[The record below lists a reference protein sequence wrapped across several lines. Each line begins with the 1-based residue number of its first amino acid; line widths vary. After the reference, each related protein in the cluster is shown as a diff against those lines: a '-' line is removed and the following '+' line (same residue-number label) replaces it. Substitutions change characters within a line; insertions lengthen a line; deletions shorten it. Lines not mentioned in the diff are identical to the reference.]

1 MHISEAAIRMNRVT
15 LVLIL
20 MVVIGGWV
28 TLGRLPQG
36 EDPGFIVRVAMV
48 TTYFPGASPERVEQ
62 LVTDRLEK
70 VIQEIPEL
78 DYVSS
83 ESRPGIS
90 IIYVNIEESYRAM
103 RPIWDELRRKVDKE
117 TRNLPEGVIGPFVND
132 DFGDVFGQV
141 IAITGEGYTYR
152 ELKEVADEARDE
164 LLRIRDVAKVE
175 IVGAQKEQVFL
186 EFTSARLARY
196 GISPMML
203 QQVLAQRNII
213 IPGGALESG
222 QERINLEPTG
232 NFEAVADILDTVISV
247 PDRQE
252 VVYLK
257 DLVAINRGY
266 QDPSPE
272 GMRFNGQPALALAI
286 SMSKGGDI
294 IALGEAVSK
303 FKTRIKALYPIGVS
317 FDFLAR
323 QPERVHRSVSDFLS
337 NLMQSIA
344 IVCLVMLVS
353 MGVRTGLLVA
363 SLIPVTILMAF
374 LLMGFFHIGID
385 QVSLAALLISLG
397 ILVDNAIVMSESI
410 MTQVH
415 EGQSIA
421 EASVTSA
428 KELSRPLLTASLTTS
443 FAFLPIYMAKS
454 STGEYTAPLFKV
466 VTLTLMSSWVLALT
480 MIPLFCVWFLKVP
493 HQGEEGGYNGP
504 LYRVYRKCLVP
515 CLTHPWL
522 FVGSMCLA
530 FALALYGF
538 QFVPKRFMPDSDR
551 SIITATVETPPGSD
565 IAHTEAMV
573 KCIEDFIADHHMAPE
588 GGEGVVNWGS
598 FIGKGAPR
606 YILSYRPDPPESSF
620 AYMIINASSYDAV
633 ADVVTSLQR
642 FCDETLPEVSAKVS
656 RLSVGPPV
664 NHPVAI
670 RISGRREKELFDLV
684 GDLKNR
690 LRLEPG
696 VREVGDDW
704 GRRTRKLV
712 VRVNQE
718 RARRAGIT
726 SQDIA
731 LSLQG
736 TLSGIQV
743 GQYREGDD
751 LIPIVVRSVAAD
763 RTDMEKLAGL
773 RIYSLATGQSVPL
786 SQVASMVPAW
796 QNGKIIRRDRLRTV
810 EVYADLYDGYNALSI
825 NGTIDEWLDDQSRG
839 WGLGYRYEVAGEAEK
854 SAKANQAIADELP
867 FAAMLIMLLLVLQF
881 NSLRRTFLLLCIV
894 PLGLV
899 GVTVGLLV
907 ARSYFG
913 FMTLLGVVAL
923 SGIVIN
929 NANVLL
935 DRIRIEIDE
944 NGLEPSIAVMVAAQR
959 RLRPILLT
967 TLTTAGGLL
976 PLWVGGGPMFE
987 PMAVSIIFGLLFATV
1002 ITLGMVPVLYVLLF
1016 RVKVQGTVGDGVNGL
1031 LV

>member
-1 MHISEAAIRMNRVT
+1 MMHITEAAIRMNRVT
-15 LVLIL
+15 LVMIL
-20 MVVIGGWV
+20 MVVLGGWV
-28 TLGRLPQG
+28 TLHRLPQD

-70 VIQEIPEL
+70 AIQEISEL
-78 DYVSS
+78 DYVES

-90 IIYVNIEESYRAM
+90 IIYVNIDESFKNM
-103 RPIWDELRRKVDKE
+103 RPIWDELRRKVDRE
-117 TRNLPEGVIGPFVND
+117 TPNLPEGVVGPFVND

-141 IAITGEGYTYR
+141 LALTGEGYTYR
-152 ELKEVADEARDE
+152 ELKEVADEVRDE
-164 LLRIRDVAKVE
+164 LLRIDDVAKVG
-175 IVGAQKEQVFL
+175 IIGVQKEQVFL
-186 EFTSARLARY
+186 EFHTARLARY
-196 GISPMML
+196 GISPLML
-203 QQVLAQRNII
+203 QQVLSQRNII

-232 NFEAVADILDTVISV
+232 NFEAVAEILETVISV
-247 PDRQE
+247 PGRKE

-257 DLVAINRGY
+257 DLVTVTRGY
-266 QDPSPE
+266 QDPPSTL
-272 GMRFNGQPALALAI
+272 MHFNGTPALAI
-286 SMSKGGDI
+286 TVSMSEGGDI
-294 IALGEAVSK
+294 IALGKAVTA
-303 FKTRIKALYPIGVS
+303 FKNRVERLYPIGVA
-317 FDFLAR
+317 FHFIAC

-353 MGVRTGLLVA
+353 LGLRTGLLVA

-374 LLMGFFHIGID
+374 MLMGFFGIGID
-385 QVSLAALLISLG
+385 QVSLTALLISLG

-410 MTQVH
+410 MTQVR
-415 EGQSIA
+415 EGQSVA
-421 EASVTSA
+421 EAAVTSA
-428 KELSRPLLTASLTTS
+428 RELARPLLTASLTTS

-466 VTLTLMSSWVLALT
+466 VTLTLLSSWVLALT
-480 MIPLFCVWFLKVP
+480 MIPLFCVRFLRMKGKDKEP
-493 HQGEEGGYNGP
+493 GYNSSFYVW
-504 LYRVYRKCLVP
+504 YRRALFGVLHHRWMFVAAMLLV
-515 CLTHPWL
+515 
-522 FVGSMCLA
+522 FVIAMV
-530 FALALYGF
+530 GF
-538 QFVPKRFMPDSDR
+538 RYVPKRFMPDSDR
-551 SIITATVETPPGSD
+551 RIITATVETPPGSD

-573 KCIEDFIADHHMAPE
+573 NRMEAFIKGNLMAEE

-598 FIGKGAPR
+598 FIGEGAPR
-606 YILSYRPDPPESSF
+606 FILSYRPDPPESSF
-620 AYMIINASSYDAV
+620 AYLLINTTSFEAV
-633 ADVVTSLQR
+633 AGVVARLQD
-642 FCDETLPEVSAKVS
+642 FCDAELPEVRAKVS

-664 NHPVAI
+664 NHPVAV
-670 RISGRREKELFDLV
+670 RISGKRDAVLFKLV
-684 GDLKNR
+684 DGLKHR
-690 LRLEPG
+690 LRQEPG

-726 SQDIA
+726 SRDIA

-743 GQYREGDD
+743 GQYREDDD
-751 LIPIVVRSVAAD
+751 LIPIVVRSVAED
-763 RTDMEKLAGL
+763 RNDIEKLEGL
-773 RIYSLATGQSVPL
+773 RIYSLATGHSVPL
-786 SQVASMVPAW
+786 SQVARMDTDW

-810 EVYADLYDGYNALSI
+810 EVYADLYEGFNALTI
-825 NGTIDEWLDDQSRG
+825 NGKISAWLAEQSGG

-881 NSLRRTFLLLCIV
+881 NSLRRTLLLLCIV
-894 PLGLV
+894 PLGLI

-935 DRIRIEIDE
+935 DRIRIEIED
-944 NGLEPSIAVMVAAQR
+944 NGLEPADAVVVAAQR

-967 TLTTAGGLL
+967 TLTTVGGLI
-976 PLWVGGGPMFE
+976 PLWVGGGPLFE
-987 PMAVSIIFGLLFATV
+987 PMAVAIIFGLIFATV
-1002 ITLGMVPVLYVLLF
+1002 ITLGMVPALYALF
-1016 RVKVQGTVGDGVNGL
+1016 FGIRV
-1031 LV
+1031 

>member
-1 MHISEAAIRMNRVT
+1 MHITEAAIRLNRVT
-15 LVLIL
+15 LVMILI
-20 MVVIGGWV
+20 VVLGGWV
-28 TLGRLPQG
+28 TLNRLPQD

-70 VIQEIPEL
+70 VIQEISQL
-78 DYVSS
+78 DYVES
-83 ESRPGIS
+83 ESRAGIS
-90 IIYVNIEESYRAM
+90 IIYVNMEEKYKHM

-117 TRNLPEGVIGPFVND
+117 IRNLPEGVIGPFVND

-141 IAITGEGYTYR
+141 LALTGEGYTYR
-152 ELKEVADEARDE
+152 ELKHVADEVRDE
-164 LLRIRDVAKVE
+164 LLRIDDVAKVD

-186 EFTSARLARY
+186 EFNSARLARY
-196 GISPMML
+196 GISPLML
-203 QQVLAQRNII
+203 QQVLSQRNII
-213 IPGGALESG
+213 TPGGALESG

-232 NFEAVADILDTVISV
+232 NFEAVAEILDTVISV
-247 PDRQE
+247 PGRKE

-257 DLVAINRGY
+257 DLVTVTRGY
-266 QDPSPE
+266 KDPASDK
-272 GMRFNGQPALALAI
+272 MHFNGTPALALAI

-294 IALGEAVSK
+294 ISLGKSVEA
-303 FKTRIKALYPIGVS
+303 FKERLERLYPIGVELHH
-317 FDFLAR
+317 LAR
-323 QPERVHRSVSDFLS
+323 QPERVHKSVSNFLT

-353 MGVRTGLLVA
+353 LGLRTGLLVA

-374 LLMGFFHIGID
+374 LIMGFFGIGID

-410 MTQVH
+410 MTQVR
-415 EGQSIA
+415 EGQSVA
-421 EASVTSA
+421 EASVNSA
-428 KELSRPLLTASLTTS
+428 KELARPLLTASLTTS

-466 VTLTLMSSWVLALT
+466 VTITLVSSWVLALT
-480 MIPLFCVWFLKVP
+480 MIPLFCVWFLKVAP
-493 HQGEEGGYNGP
+493 EDGEAAYDTP
-504 LYRVYRKCLVP
+504 FYRRYRGVLKGCLS
-515 CLTHPWL
+515 HRWL
-522 FVGSMCLA
+522 FVATMCLA
-530 FALALYGF
+530 FVVAMYGF
-538 QFVPKRFMPDSDR
+538 RYVPKRFMPDSDR

-573 KCIEDFIADHHMAPE
+573 NRIEAFITDNVMANE

-606 YILSYRPDPPESSF
+606 YIISYRPDPPESSF
-620 AYMIINASSYDAV
+620 AYMLINTTSFDAV
-633 ADVVTSLQR
+633 AEVVRKLQA
-642 FCDETLPEVSAKVS
+642 FCDEELPEVRASVS

-664 NHPVAI
+664 NHPVAV
-670 RISGRREKELFDLV
+670 RISGKSEKELFALV
-684 GDLKNR
+684 DGLKSR
-690 LRLEPG
+690 LRQEPG
-696 VREVGDDW
+696 IREVGDDW

-712 VRVNQE
+712 VRVHQE

-726 SQDIA
+726 SRDIA
-731 LSLQG
+731 ISLQG
-736 TLSGIQV
+736 SLSGIQV
-743 GQYREGDD
+743 GQYRENDD

-763 RTDMEKLAGL
+763 RNDLKKLEGL
-773 RIYSLATGQSVPL
+773 RVYSITTGRSVPL
-786 SQVASMVPAW
+786 SQVAEMETAW

-810 EVYADLYDGYNALSI
+810 EVYADLYDGYNAMAI
-825 NGTIDEWLDDQSRG
+825 NGKISSWLAEQSRR
-839 WGLGYRYEVAGEAEK
+839 WDLGYRYEVAGEAEK

-867 FAAMLIMLLLVLQF
+867 IAAMLIMLLLVLQF
-881 NSLRRTFLLLCIV
+881 NSLRRTMLLICIV
-894 PLGLV
+894 PLGLI

-907 ARSYFG
+907 AQSYFG

-944 NGLEPSIAVMVAAQR
+944 NGLEPSDAVVVAAQR

-967 TLTTAGGLL
+967 TLTTAGGLI
-976 PLWVGGGPMFE
+976 PLWVGGGPLFE
-987 PMAVSIIFGLLFATV
+987 PMAVSIIFGLIFATV
-1002 ITLGMVPVLYVLLF
+1002 ITLGMVPVLYALFF
-1016 RVKVQGTVGDGVNGL
+1016 RVRV
-1031 LV
+1031 

>member
-1 MHISEAAIRMNRVT
+1 MHITEAAIRLNRVT
-15 LVLIL
+15 LVMILI
-20 MVVIGGWV
+20 VVLGGWV
-28 TLGRLPQG
+28 TLKRLPQD

-70 VIQEIPEL
+70 VIQEISQL
-78 DYVSS
+78 DYVES
-83 ESRPGIS
+83 ESRAGIS
-90 IIYVNIEESYRAM
+90 IIYVNMEEKYKAM

-117 TRNLPEGVIGPFVND
+117 IRNLPEGVIGPFVND

-141 IAITGEGYTYR
+141 LALTGEGYSYR
-152 ELKEVADEARDE
+152 ELKHVADEVRDE
-164 LLRIRDVAKVE
+164 LLRIEDVAKVD

-186 EFTSARLARY
+186 EFNSARLARY
-196 GISPMML
+196 GISPLML
-203 QQVLAQRNII
+203 KQVLSQRNII
-213 IPGGALESG
+213 TPGGALESG

-232 NFEAVADILDTVISV
+232 NFEAVAEILDTVISV
-247 PDRQE
+247 PGRKE

-257 DLVAINRGY
+257 DLVTVTRGY
-266 QDPSPE
+266 KDPASSK
-272 GMRFNGQPALALAI
+272 MHFNGSPALALAI

-294 IALGEAVSK
+294 IRLGKSVEA
-303 FKTRIKALYPIGVS
+303 FKERLERLYPIGVELHH
-317 FDFLAR
+317 LAR
-323 QPERVHRSVSDFLS
+323 QPERVHKSVSNFLS

-353 MGVRTGLLVA
+353 LGLRTGLLVA

-374 LLMGFFHIGID
+374 LVMGFFGIGID

-410 MTQVH
+410 MTQVR
-415 EGQSIA
+415 EGQSVA
-421 EASVTSA
+421 EASVNSA
-428 KELSRPLLTASLTTS
+428 KELARPLLTASLTTS

-466 VTLTLMSSWVLALT
+466 VTITLVSSWVLALT
-480 MIPLFCVWFLKVP
+480 MIPLFCVWFLKVTP
-493 HQGEEGGYNGP
+493 EGGEAAYDTP
-504 LYRVYRKCLVP
+504 FYRRYRGVLRGCLS
-515 CLTHPWL
+515 HRWL
-522 FVGSMCLA
+522 FVATMCLA
-530 FALALYGF
+530 FVVAMYGF
-538 QFVPKRFMPDSDR
+538 RYVPKRFMPDSDR

-573 KCIEDFIADHHMAPE
+573 TRIESFITDNVMAKE

-606 YILSYRPDPPESSF
+606 YIISYRPDPPESSF
-620 AYMIINASSYDAV
+620 AYMLINTTSFDAV
-633 ADVVTSLQR
+633 AEVVAKLQR
-642 FCDETLPEVSAKVS
+642 FCDEKLPEVRASVS

-664 NHPVAI
+664 NHPVAV
-670 RISGRREKELFDLV
+670 RISGKSEKKLFELVD
-684 GDLKNR
+684 GLKSR
-690 LRLEPG
+690 LRQEPG
-696 VREVGDDW
+696 IREVGDDW

-712 VRVNQE
+712 VRVHQE

-726 SQDIA
+726 SRDIA
-731 LSLQG
+731 ISLQG
-736 TLSGIQV
+736 SLSGIQV
-743 GQYREGDD
+743 GQYRENDE

-763 RTDMEKLAGL
+763 RNDLKKLEGL
-773 RIYSLATGQSVPL
+773 RVYSITTGRSVPL
-786 SQVASMVPAW
+786 SQVAEMETAW

-810 EVYADLYDGYNALSI
+810 EVYADLYDGFNAMAI
-825 NGTIDEWLDDQSRG
+825 NGKISRWLAEQSRS
-839 WGLGYRYEVAGEAEK
+839 WDLGYRYDVAGEAEK

-867 FAAMLIMLLLVLQF
+867 IAAMLIMLLLVLQF
-881 NSLRRTFLLLCIV
+881 NSLRRTMLLICIV
-894 PLGLV
+894 PLGLI

-907 ARSYFG
+907 AQSYFG

-944 NGLEPSIAVMVAAQR
+944 NGLEPADAVVVAAQR

-976 PLWVGGGPMFE
+976 PLWVGGGPLFE
-987 PMAVSIIFGLLFATV
+987 PMAVSIIFGLIFATV
-1002 ITLGMVPVLYVLLF
+1002 ITLGMVPVLYALFF
-1016 RVKVQGTVGDGVNGL
+1016 RVRV
-1031 LV
+1031 

>member
-1 MHISEAAIRMNRVT
+1 MHITEAAIRLNRVT
-15 LVLIL
+15 LVMILI
-20 MVVIGGWV
+20 VVLGGWV
-28 TLGRLPQG
+28 TLNRLPQD

-70 VIQEIPEL
+70 VIQEISQL
-78 DYVSS
+78 DYVES
-83 ESRPGIS
+83 ESRAGIS
-90 IIYVNIEESYRAM
+90 IIYVNMEEKYKHM

-117 TRNLPEGVIGPFVND
+117 IRNLPEGVIGPFVND

-141 IAITGEGYTYR
+141 LALTGEGYTYR
-152 ELKEVADEARDE
+152 ELKHVADEVRDE
-164 LLRIRDVAKVE
+164 LLRIDDVAKVD

-186 EFTSARLARY
+186 EFNSARLARY
-196 GISPMML
+196 GISPLML
-203 QQVLAQRNII
+203 QQVLSQRNII
-213 IPGGALESG
+213 TPGGALESG

-232 NFEAVADILDTVISV
+232 NFEAVAEILDTVISV
-247 PDRQE
+247 PGRKE

-257 DLVAINRGY
+257 DLVTVTRGY
-266 QDPSPE
+266 KDPASDK
-272 GMRFNGQPALALAI
+272 MHFNGTPALALAI

-294 IALGEAVSK
+294 ISLGKSVEA
-303 FKTRIKALYPIGVS
+303 FKERLERLYPIGVELHH
-317 FDFLAR
+317 LAR
-323 QPERVHRSVSDFLS
+323 QPERVHKSVSNFLS

-353 MGVRTGLLVA
+353 LGLRTGLLVA

-374 LLMGFFHIGID
+374 LIMGFFGIGID

-410 MTQVH
+410 MTQVR
-415 EGQSIA
+415 EGQSVA
-421 EASVTSA
+421 EASVNSA
-428 KELSRPLLTASLTTS
+428 KELARPLLTASLTTS

-466 VTLTLMSSWVLALT
+466 VTITLVSSWVLALT
-480 MIPLFCVWFLKVP
+480 MIPLFCVWFLKVAP
-493 HQGEEGGYNGP
+493 EDGEAAYDTP
-504 LYRVYRKCLVP
+504 FYRRYRGVLKGCLS
-515 CLTHPWL
+515 HRWL
-522 FVGSMCLA
+522 FVATMCLA
-530 FALALYGF
+530 FVVAMYGF
-538 QFVPKRFMPDSDR
+538 RYVPKRFMPDSDR

-573 KCIEDFIADHHMAPE
+573 NRIEAFITDNVMANE

-606 YILSYRPDPPESSF
+606 YIISYRPDPPESSF
-620 AYMIINASSYDAV
+620 AYMLINTTSFDAV
-633 ADVVTSLQR
+633 AEVVRKLQA
-642 FCDETLPEVSAKVS
+642 FCDEELPEVRASVS

-664 NHPVAI
+664 NHPVAV
-670 RISGRREKELFDLV
+670 RISGKSEKELFALV
-684 GDLKNR
+684 DGLKSR
-690 LRLEPG
+690 LRQEPG
-696 VREVGDDW
+696 IREVGDDW

-712 VRVNQE
+712 VRVHQE

-726 SQDIA
+726 SRDIA
-731 LSLQG
+731 ISLQG
-736 TLSGIQV
+736 SLSGIQV
-743 GQYREGDD
+743 GQYRENDD

-763 RTDMEKLAGL
+763 RNDLKKLEGL
-773 RIYSLATGQSVPL
+773 RVYSITTGRSVPL
-786 SQVASMVPAW
+786 SQVAEMETAW

-810 EVYADLYDGYNALSI
+810 EVYADLYDGYNAMAI
-825 NGTIDEWLDDQSRG
+825 NGKISSWLAEQSRR
-839 WGLGYRYEVAGEAEK
+839 WDLGYRYEVAGEAEK

-867 FAAMLIMLLLVLQF
+867 IAAMLIMLLLVLQF
-881 NSLRRTFLLLCIV
+881 NSLRRTMLLICIV
-894 PLGLV
+894 PLGLI

-907 ARSYFG
+907 AQSYFG

-944 NGLEPSIAVMVAAQR
+944 NGLEPSDAVVVAAQR

-967 TLTTAGGLL
+967 TLTTAGGLI
-976 PLWVGGGPMFE
+976 PLWVGGGPLFE
-987 PMAVSIIFGLLFATV
+987 PMAVSIIFGLIFATV
-1002 ITLGMVPVLYVLLF
+1002 ITLGMVPVLYALFF
-1016 RVKVQGTVGDGVNGL
+1016 RVRV
-1031 LV
+1031 

>member
-1 MHISEAAIRMNRVT
+1 MMHLTEAAIRMNRVT
-15 LVLIL
+15 LVMIV
-20 MVVIGGWV
+20 MVVLGGWV
-28 TLGRLPQG
+28 TLHRLPQD

-48 TTYFPGASPERVEQ
+48 TTYFPGASPDRVEQ

-70 VIQEIPEL
+70 VIQEISEL
-78 DYVSS
+78 DYVES
-83 ESRPGIS
+83 ESRAGIS
-90 IIYVNIEESYRAM
+90 IIYVNIDETYKNM

-117 TRNLPEGVIGPFVND
+117 ARNLPEGVVGPFVND
-132 DFGDVFGQV
+132 DFGDVFGQ
-141 IAITGEGYTYR
+141 ILALTGEGFTYR
-152 ELKEVADEARDE
+152 ELKEVADEVRDE
-164 LLRIRDVAKVE
+164 LLRIEDVAKVE
-175 IVGAQKEQVFL
+175 ILGAQKEQVFL
-186 EFTSARLARY
+186 EFNSARLARY
-196 GISPMML
+196 GISPLML
-203 QQVLAQRNII
+203 QQVLSQRNII

-232 NFEAVADILDTVISV
+232 NFEAVSEIFDTVISV
-247 PDRQE
+247 PGRKE

-257 DLVAINRGY
+257 DLVAVTRGY
-266 QDPSPE
+266 QDPPSDL
-272 GMRFNGQPALALAI
+272 MHFNGVPALALAV
-286 SMSKGGDI
+286 SMSEGGDI
-294 IALGEAVSK
+294 ITLGKAMAA
-303 FKTRIKALYPIGVS
+303 FKTRVERHYPIGV
-317 FDFLAR
+317 DFQYLAC
-323 QPERVHRSVSDFLS
+323 QPERVHKSVSNFLA

-353 MGVRTGLLVA
+353 LGLRTGLLVA
-363 SLIPVTILMAF
+363 SLIPVTLLMAF
-374 LLMGFFHIGID
+374 LLMGLLGIGID

-410 MTQVH
+410 MTQVR
-415 EGQSIA
+415 EGQSVA
-421 EASVTSA
+421 DASVNSA
-428 KELSRPLLTASLTTS
+428 KELARPLLTASLTTS

-466 VTLTLMSSWVLALT
+466 LTLTLLSSWVLALT
-480 MIPLFCVWFLKVP
+480 MIPLFCVRFLHVKT
-493 HQGEEGGYNGP
+493 QEEDAGYNAFFY
-504 LYRVYRKCLVP
+504 LRYRRMLLGLLRYR
-515 CLTHPWL
+515 WL
-522 FVGSMCLA
+522 FVASMCLA
-530 FALALYGF
+530 FVVAMYGF
-538 QFVPKRFMPDSDR
+538 RYVPKRFMPDSDR

-573 KCIEDFIADHHMAPE
+573 KRIEAFIAEHFMTTD

-620 AYMIINASSYDAV
+620 AYLVINTTSFEAV
-633 ADVVTSLQR
+633 AEVVERLQR
-642 FCDETLPEVSAKVS
+642 FCDEDLPEVRAKVS

-670 RISGRREKELFDLV
+670 RISGKRESVLFGLV
-684 GDLKNR
+684 DGLKNR
-690 LRLEPG
+690 LRQEPG
-696 VREVGDDW
+696 VRAVGDDW

-726 SQDIA
+726 SRDIA

-743 GQYREGDD
+743 GQYREDDD

-763 RTDMEKLAGL
+763 RNDFKKLEGL
-773 RIYSLATGQSVPL
+773 RIYSLSTGQSVPL
-786 SQVASMVPAW
+786 SQVARMETDW

-810 EVYADLYDGYNALSI
+810 EVYADLYEGYNALSI
-825 NGTIDEWLDDQSRG
+825 NENISDWMAAQSG
-839 WGLGYRYEVAGEAEK
+839 DWGLGYRYEVAGEAEK
-854 SAKANQAIADELP
+854 SSKANRAIADQLP

-881 NSLRRTFLLLCIV
+881 NSLRRTALLICIV
-894 PLGLV
+894 PLGLI
-899 GVTVGLLV
+899 GVTAGLLI

-935 DRIRIEIDE
+935 DRIRIEIDD
-944 NGLEPSIAVMVAAQR
+944 NGLEPLEAVVVATQR

-967 TLTTAGGLL
+967 TLTTAGGLI

-987 PMAVSIIFGLLFATV
+987 PMAVSIIFGLIFATT
-1002 ITLGMVPVLYVLLF
+1002 ITLGMVPVLYVLFF
-1016 RVKVQGTVGDGVNGL
+1016 RIPVHALEESPET
-1031 LV
+1031 

>member
-1 MHISEAAIRMNRVT
+1 MMHLTEAAIRLNRVT
-15 LVLIL
+15 LVMVL
-20 MVVIGGWV
+20 MVVLGGWV
-28 TLGRLPQG
+28 TLHRLPQD

-70 VIQEIPEL
+70 AIQEIPEL
-78 DYVSS
+78 DYVES
-83 ESRPGIS
+83 ESRAGIS
-90 IIYVNIEESYRAM
+90 IIYVNIEETYKAM
-103 RPIWDELRRKVDKE
+103 RPIWDELRRKVDRE
-117 TRNLPEGVIGPFVND
+117 ARNLPEGVVGPFVND

-141 IAITGEGYTYR
+141 LALTGEGYAYR
-152 ELKEVADEARDE
+152 ELKEVADAVRDE
-164 LLRIRDVAKVE
+164 LLRIEDVAKVE
-175 IVGAQKEQVFL
+175 IVGAQQEQVFL
-186 EFTSARLARY
+186 EFNSARLARY
-196 GISPMML
+196 GLSPLML

-232 NFEAVADILDTVISV
+232 NFEAVAEILETVISV
-247 PDRQE
+247 PGRKE

-257 DLVAINRGY
+257 DLVAVTRGY
-266 QDPSPE
+266 KDPPSAL
-272 GMRFNGQPALALAI
+272 MHFNGAPALALAV
-286 SMSKGGDI
+286 SMTQGGDI
-294 IALGEAVSK
+294 IALGEAVTA
-303 FKTRIKALYPIGVS
+303 FKERVERLYPIGV
-317 FDFLAR
+317 DLHFLAR
-323 QPERVHRSVSDFLS
+323 QPERVHRSVSDFLA

-353 MGVRTGLLVA
+353 LGLRTGLLVA

-374 LLMGFFHIGID
+374 LLMGFFGIGID

-410 MTQVH
+410 MTQAR
-415 EGQSIA
+415 EGLNVA
-421 EASVTSA
+421 EAAVTSA
-428 KELSRPLLTASLTTS
+428 RELARPLLTASLTTS

-466 VTLTLMSSWVLALT
+466 VSLTLLSSWVLALT
-480 MIPLFCVWFLKVP
+480 MIPLFCVRFLRVKGRGRAP
-493 HQGEEGGYNGP
+493 GHSAPFYGRYRRALGGVLRHRG
-504 LYRVYRKCLVP
+504 
-515 CLTHPWL
+515 L
-522 FVGSMCLA
+522 FVACMCLA
-530 FALALYGF
+530 FALAMYGF
-538 QFVPKRFMPDSDR
+538 RFVPKRFMPDSDR

-565 IAHTEAMV
+565 IRHTEAMV
-573 KCIEDFIADHHMAPE
+573 KRVEAFIAENLMAE
-588 GGEGVVNWGS
+588 GGDEGVVNWGS
-598 FIGKGAPR
+598 FIGEGAPR
-606 YILSYRPDPPESSF
+606 FILSYRPDPPESSF
-620 AYMIINASSYDAV
+620 AYLLINTTSFDAV
-633 ADVVTSLQR
+633 AAVVRRLQD
-642 FCDETLPEVSAKVS
+642 FCDTELPEVRATVA

-670 RISGRREKELFDLV
+670 RLSGRQDAVLFGLV
-684 GDLKNR
+684 EDLKER
-690 LRLEPG
+690 LRREPG

-726 SQDIA
+726 SRDIA

-743 GQYREGDD
+743 GQYREDDD

-763 RTDMEKLAGL
+763 RNDIEKLEGL
-773 RIYSLATGQSVPL
+773 RVYSLATGQSVPL
-786 SQVASMVPAW
+786 SQVARMDTDW
-796 QNGKIIRRDRLRTV
+796 QHGKILRRDRLRTV
-810 EVYADLYDGYNALSI
+810 EVYADLYEGFNALAV
-825 NGTIDEWLDDQSRG
+825 NGTISAWLTDQSRG
-839 WGLGYRYEVAGEAEK
+839 WGLGTRYEVAGEAEK
-854 SAKANQAIADELP
+854 SAKANRAIADELP

-881 NSLRRTFLLLCIV
+881 NSLRRTLLLLCIV
-894 PLGLV
+894 PLGLI
-899 GVTVGLLV
+899 GVVVGLLV

-944 NGLEPSIAVMVAAQR
+944 NGLEPADAVVVAAQR

-967 TLTTAGGLL
+967 TLTTVGGLI
-976 PLWVGGGPMFE
+976 PLWVGGGPLFE
-987 PMAVSIIFGLLFATV
+987 PMAVSIIFGLIFATV
-1002 ITLGMVPVLYVLLF
+1002 ITLGMVPVLYALF
-1016 RVKVQGTVGDGVNGL
+1016 FRL
-1031 LV
+1031 RM

>member
-1 MHISEAAIRMNRVT
+1 MHITEAAIRLNRVT
-15 LVLIL
+15 LVMILI
-20 MVVIGGWV
+20 VVLGGWV
-28 TLGRLPQG
+28 TLNRLPQD

-70 VIQEIPEL
+70 VIQEISQL
-78 DYVSS
+78 DYVES
-83 ESRPGIS
+83 ESRAGIS
-90 IIYVNIEESYRAM
+90 IIYVNMEEKYKHM

-117 TRNLPEGVIGPFVND
+117 IRNLPEGVIGPFVND

-141 IAITGEGYTYR
+141 LALTGEGYTYR
-152 ELKEVADEARDE
+152 ELKHVADEVRDE
-164 LLRIRDVAKVE
+164 LLRIDDVAKVD

-186 EFTSARLARY
+186 EFNSARLARY
-196 GISPMML
+196 GISPLML
-203 QQVLAQRNII
+203 QQVLSQRNII
-213 IPGGALESG
+213 TPGGALESG

-232 NFEAVADILDTVISV
+232 NFEAVAEILDTVISV
-247 PDRQE
+247 PGRKE

-257 DLVAINRGY
+257 DLVTVTRGY
-266 QDPSPE
+266 KDPASDK
-272 GMRFNGQPALALAI
+272 MHFNGTPALALAI

-294 IALGEAVSK
+294 ISLGKSVEA
-303 FKTRIKALYPIGVS
+303 FKERLERLYPIGVELHH
-317 FDFLAR
+317 LAR
-323 QPERVHRSVSDFLS
+323 QPERVHKSVSNFLS

-353 MGVRTGLLVA
+353 LGLRTGLLVA

-374 LLMGFFHIGID
+374 LIMGFFGIGID

-410 MTQVH
+410 MTQVR
-415 EGQSIA
+415 EGQSVA
-421 EASVTSA
+421 EASVNSA
-428 KELSRPLLTASLTTS
+428 KELARPLLTASLTTS

-466 VTLTLMSSWVLALT
+466 VTITLVSSWVLALT
-480 MIPLFCVWFLKVP
+480 MIPLFCVWFLKVAP
-493 HQGEEGGYNGP
+493 EDGEAAYDTP
-504 LYRVYRKCLVP
+504 FYRRYRGVLKGCLS
-515 CLTHPWL
+515 HRWL
-522 FVGSMCLA
+522 FVATMCLA
-530 FALALYGF
+530 FVVAMYGF
-538 QFVPKRFMPDSDR
+538 RYVPKRFMPDSDR

-573 KCIEDFIADHHMAPE
+573 NRIEAFITDNVMANE

-606 YILSYRPDPPESSF
+606 YIISYRPDPPESSF
-620 AYMIINASSYDAV
+620 AYMLINTTSFDAV
-633 ADVVTSLQR
+633 AEVVRKLQA
-642 FCDETLPEVSAKVS
+642 FCDEELPEVRASVS

-664 NHPVAI
+664 NHPVAV
-670 RISGRREKELFDLV
+670 RISGKSEKELFALV
-684 GDLKNR
+684 DGLKSR
-690 LRLEPG
+690 LRQEPG
-696 VREVGDDW
+696 IREVGDDW

-712 VRVNQE
+712 VRVHQE

-726 SQDIA
+726 SRDIA
-731 LSLQG
+731 ISLQG
-736 TLSGIQV
+736 SLSGIQV
-743 GQYREGDD
+743 GQYRENDD

-763 RTDMEKLAGL
+763 RNDLKKLEGL
-773 RIYSLATGQSVPL
+773 RVYSITTGRSVPL
-786 SQVASMVPAW
+786 SQVAEMETAW

-810 EVYADLYDGYNALSI
+810 EVYADLYDGYNAMAI
-825 NGTIDEWLDDQSRG
+825 NGKISSWLAEQSRR
-839 WGLGYRYEVAGEAEK
+839 WDLGYRYEVAGEAEK

-867 FAAMLIMLLLVLQF
+867 IAAMLIMLLLVLQF
-881 NSLRRTFLLLCIV
+881 NSLRRTMLLICIV
-894 PLGLV
+894 PLGLI

-907 ARSYFG
+907 AQSYFG

-944 NGLEPSIAVMVAAQR
+944 NGLEPSDAVVVAAQR

-967 TLTTAGGLL
+967 TLTTAGGLV
-976 PLWVGGGPMFE
+976 PLWVGGGPLFE
-987 PMAVSIIFGLLFATV
+987 PMAVSIIFGLIFATV
-1002 ITLGMVPVLYVLLF
+1002 ITLGMVPVLYALFF
-1016 RVKVQGTVGDGVNGL
+1016 RVRV
-1031 LV
+1031 

>member
-1 MHISEAAIRMNRVT
+1 MMHITEAAIRLNRVT
-15 LVLIL
+15 LVMILI
-20 MVVIGGWV
+20 VVLGGWV
-28 TLGRLPQG
+28 TLNRLPQD

-70 VIQEIPEL
+70 VIQEISQL
-78 DYVSS
+78 DYVES
-83 ESRPGIS
+83 ESRAGIS
-90 IIYVNIEESYRAM
+90 IIYVNMEEKYKHM

-117 TRNLPEGVIGPFVND
+117 IRNLPEGVIGPFVND

-141 IAITGEGYTYR
+141 LALTGEGYTYR
-152 ELKEVADEARDE
+152 ELKHVADEVRDE
-164 LLRIRDVAKVE
+164 LLRIDDVAKVD

-186 EFTSARLARY
+186 EFNSARLARY
-196 GISPMML
+196 GISPLML
-203 QQVLAQRNII
+203 QQVLSQRNII
-213 IPGGALESG
+213 TPGGALESG

-232 NFEAVADILDTVISV
+232 NFEAVAEILDTVISV
-247 PDRQE
+247 PGRKE

-257 DLVAINRGY
+257 DLVTVTRGY
-266 QDPSPE
+266 KDPASDK
-272 GMRFNGQPALALAI
+272 MHFNGTPALALAI

-294 IALGEAVSK
+294 ISLGTSVEA
-303 FKTRIKALYPIGVS
+303 FKERLERLYPIGVELHH
-317 FDFLAR
+317 LAR
-323 QPERVHRSVSDFLS
+323 QPERVHKSVSNFLS

-353 MGVRTGLLVA
+353 LGLRTGLLVA

-374 LLMGFFHIGID
+374 LIMGFFGIGID

-410 MTQVH
+410 MTQVR
-415 EGQSIA
+415 EGQSVA
-421 EASVTSA
+421 EASVNSA
-428 KELSRPLLTASLTTS
+428 KELARPLLTASLTTS

-466 VTLTLMSSWVLALT
+466 VTITLVSSWVLALT
-480 MIPLFCVWFLKVP
+480 MIPLFCVWFLKVAP
-493 HQGEEGGYNGP
+493 EDGEAAYDTP
-504 LYRVYRKCLVP
+504 FYRRYRGVLKGCLS
-515 CLTHPWL
+515 HRWL
-522 FVGSMCLA
+522 FVATMCLA
-530 FALALYGF
+530 FVVAMYGF
-538 QFVPKRFMPDSDR
+538 RYVPKRFMPDSDR

-573 KCIEDFIADHHMAPE
+573 NRIEAFITDNVMANE

-606 YILSYRPDPPESSF
+606 YIISYRPDPPESSF
-620 AYMIINASSYDAV
+620 AYMLINTTSFDAV
-633 ADVVTSLQR
+633 AEVVRKLQA
-642 FCDETLPEVSAKVS
+642 FCDEELPEVRASVS

-664 NHPVAI
+664 NHPVAV
-670 RISGRREKELFDLV
+670 RISGKSEKELFALV
-684 GDLKNR
+684 DGLKSR
-690 LRLEPG
+690 LRQEPG
-696 VREVGDDW
+696 IREVGDDW

-712 VRVNQE
+712 VRVHQE

-726 SQDIA
+726 SRDIA
-731 LSLQG
+731 ISLQG
-736 TLSGIQV
+736 SLSGIQV
-743 GQYREGDD
+743 GQYRENDD

-763 RTDMEKLAGL
+763 RNDLKKLEGL
-773 RIYSLATGQSVPL
+773 RVYSITTGRSVPL
-786 SQVASMVPAW
+786 SQVAEMETAW

-810 EVYADLYDGYNALSI
+810 EVYADLYDGYNAMAI
-825 NGTIDEWLDDQSRG
+825 NGKISSWLAEQSRR
-839 WGLGYRYEVAGEAEK
+839 WDLGYRYEVAGEAEK

-867 FAAMLIMLLLVLQF
+867 IAAMLIMLLLVLQF
-881 NSLRRTFLLLCIV
+881 NSLRRTMLLICIV
-894 PLGLV
+894 PLGLI

-907 ARSYFG
+907 AQSYFG

-944 NGLEPSIAVMVAAQR
+944 NGLEPSDAVVVAAQR

-967 TLTTAGGLL
+967 TLTTAGGLV
-976 PLWVGGGPMFE
+976 PLWVGGGPLFE
-987 PMAVSIIFGLLFATV
+987 PMAVSIIFGLIFATV
-1002 ITLGMVPVLYVLLF
+1002 ITLGMVPVLYALFF
-1016 RVKVQGTVGDGVNGL
+1016 RVRV
-1031 LV
+1031 

>member
-1 MHISEAAIRMNRVT
+1 MMHITEAAIRLNRVT
-15 LVLIL
+15 LVMILI
-20 MVVIGGWV
+20 VVLGGWV
-28 TLGRLPQG
+28 TLNRLPQD

-70 VIQEIPEL
+70 VIQEISQL
-78 DYVSS
+78 DYVES
-83 ESRPGIS
+83 ESRAGIS
-90 IIYVNIEESYRAM
+90 IIYVNMEEKYKHM

-117 TRNLPEGVIGPFVND
+117 IRNLPEGVIGPFVND

-141 IAITGEGYTYR
+141 LALTGEGYTYR
-152 ELKEVADEARDE
+152 ELKHVADEVRDE
-164 LLRIRDVAKVE
+164 LLRIDDVAKVD

-186 EFTSARLARY
+186 EFNSARLARY
-196 GISPMML
+196 GISPLML
-203 QQVLAQRNII
+203 QQVLSQRNII
-213 IPGGALESG
+213 TPGGALESG

-232 NFEAVADILDTVISV
+232 NFEAVAEILDTVISV
-247 PDRQE
+247 PGRKE

-257 DLVAINRGY
+257 DLVTVTRGY
-266 QDPSPE
+266 KDPASDK
-272 GMRFNGQPALALAI
+272 MHFNGTPALALAI

-294 IALGEAVSK
+294 ISLGKSVEA
-303 FKTRIKALYPIGVS
+303 FKERLERLYPIGVELHH
-317 FDFLAR
+317 LAR
-323 QPERVHRSVSDFLS
+323 QPERVHKSVSNFLT

-353 MGVRTGLLVA
+353 LGLRTGLLVA

-374 LLMGFFHIGID
+374 LIMGFFGIGID

-410 MTQVH
+410 MTQVR
-415 EGQSIA
+415 EGQSVA
-421 EASVTSA
+421 EASVNSA
-428 KELSRPLLTASLTTS
+428 KELARPLLTASLTTS

-466 VTLTLMSSWVLALT
+466 VTITLVSSWVLALT
-480 MIPLFCVWFLKVP
+480 MIPLFCVWFLKVAP
-493 HQGEEGGYNGP
+493 EDGEAAYDTP
-504 LYRVYRKCLVP
+504 FYRRYRGVLKGCLS
-515 CLTHPWL
+515 HRWL
-522 FVGSMCLA
+522 FVATMCLA
-530 FALALYGF
+530 FVVAMYGF
-538 QFVPKRFMPDSDR
+538 RYVPKRFMPDSDR

-573 KCIEDFIADHHMAPE
+573 NRIEAFITDNVMANE

-606 YILSYRPDPPESSF
+606 YIISYRPDPPESSF
-620 AYMIINASSYDAV
+620 AYMLINTTSFDAV
-633 ADVVTSLQR
+633 AEVVRKLQA
-642 FCDETLPEVSAKVS
+642 FCDEELPEVRASVS

-664 NHPVAI
+664 NHPVAV
-670 RISGRREKELFDLV
+670 RISGKSEKELFALV
-684 GDLKNR
+684 DGLKSR
-690 LRLEPG
+690 LRQEPG
-696 VREVGDDW
+696 IREVGDDW

-712 VRVNQE
+712 VRVHQE

-726 SQDIA
+726 SRDIA
-731 LSLQG
+731 ISLQG
-736 TLSGIQV
+736 SLSGIQV
-743 GQYREGDD
+743 GQYRENDD

-763 RTDMEKLAGL
+763 RNDLKKLEGL
-773 RIYSLATGQSVPL
+773 RVYSITTGRSVPL
-786 SQVASMVPAW
+786 SQVAEMETAW

-810 EVYADLYDGYNALSI
+810 EVYADLYDGYNAMAI
-825 NGTIDEWLDDQSRG
+825 NGKISSWLAEQSRR
-839 WGLGYRYEVAGEAEK
+839 WDLGYRYEVAGEAEK

-867 FAAMLIMLLLVLQF
+867 IAAMLIMLLLVLQF
-881 NSLRRTFLLLCIV
+881 NSLRRTMLLICIV
-894 PLGLV
+894 PLGLI

-907 ARSYFG
+907 AQSYFG

-944 NGLEPSIAVMVAAQR
+944 NGLEPSDAVVVAAQR

-967 TLTTAGGLL
+967 TLTTAGGLI
-976 PLWVGGGPMFE
+976 PLWVGGGPLFE
-987 PMAVSIIFGLLFATV
+987 PMAVSIIFGLIFATV
-1002 ITLGMVPVLYVLLF
+1002 ITLGMVPVLYALFF
-1016 RVKVQGTVGDGVNGL
+1016 RVRV
-1031 LV
+1031 